1 MKAID
6 GLEVSGDEILSKDS
20 FVNKAIIFGHADADG
35 HLAAIQSAENLR
47 ADNIDVLDI
56 VVHPA
61 KTRNYKFWEGYFQ
74 DCDFKGADIVV
85 VVDIMFHPTNHL
97 RSYEALISRVSKTP
111 TTNFVVI
118 DHHPVH
124 DIPKVP
130 NNLDLKFVSDVFNC
144 CYGKPTDLMVI
155 AAICD
160 KDEASVKSRITDLHR
175 KRAIGIK
182 RAVSDR
188 YALVGGSTLRLIE
201 DRAWGV
207 FEQLADEPAAY
218 HRTFYGNRVAK
229 KPESPLLQLAHAVR
243 CSG

>member
-1 MKAID
+1 M
-6 GLEVSGDEILSKDS
+6 S
-20 FVNKAIIFGHADADG
+20 KAIIFGHADGDG

-85 VVDIMFHPTNHL
+85 VVDIMFHPTNPL
-97 RSYEALISRVSKTP
+97 RSYEALTSRVSKAP

-124 DIPKVP
+124 DIQKPP
-130 NNLDLKFVSDVFNC
+130 NNLDLNFVSDVFNC
-144 CYGKPTDLMVI
+144 CYGKPSELMLL

-160 KDEASVKSRITDLHR
+160 KDETAIKSRITDVHR

-188 YALVGGSTLRLIE
+188 YALAGGPTLRLIE
-201 DRAWGV
+201 DRAWSI
-207 FEQLADEPAAY
+207 FEQLADEPAAF
-218 HRTFYGNRVAK
+218 HRTFYGNRMAK

-243 CSG
+243 FTG